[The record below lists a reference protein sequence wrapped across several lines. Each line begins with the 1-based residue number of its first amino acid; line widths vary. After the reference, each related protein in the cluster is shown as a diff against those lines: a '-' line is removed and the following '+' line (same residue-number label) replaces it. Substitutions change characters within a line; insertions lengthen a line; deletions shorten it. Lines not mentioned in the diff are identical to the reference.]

1 MAGVP
6 GTRFCGALRKGRA
19 MGWDMPKISS
29 ELISLRARVP
39 ACQVSALHAEAVAR
53 RVSTGRLIAAILA
66 EALPALAADRVRRSL
81 APDMT
86 TPPERSEGVVGE
98 LALNAVTS
106 ITGHGRE
113 PGPGHGPE

>member
-1 MAGVP
+1 
-6 GTRFCGALRKGRA
+6 

-29 ELISLRARVP
+29 ELIPLRARVP

-81 APDMT
+81 SPGMA
-86 TPPERSEGVVGE
+86 TPPDISEGVVSE
-98 LALNAVTS
+98 SAEIAVAS
-106 ITGHGRE
+106 VVGSGAEPE
-113 PGPGHGPE
+113 PGRGTA